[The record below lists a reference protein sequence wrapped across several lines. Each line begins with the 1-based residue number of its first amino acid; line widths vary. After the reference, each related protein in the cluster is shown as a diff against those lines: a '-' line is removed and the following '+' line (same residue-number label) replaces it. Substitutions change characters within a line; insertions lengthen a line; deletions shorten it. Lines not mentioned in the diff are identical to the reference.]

1 MLNIIMLKN
10 ELVQKERFDKWITL
24 ADAHQRM
31 DDGHFSQKNVVAKKE
46 RNMLGIKGLN
56 KREKLIQLA
65 FYHMK
70 L

>member
-1 MLNIIMLKN
+1 MLKN
-10 ELVQKERFDKWITL
+10 ELMQKERFDKWITL
-24 ADAHQRM
+24 VDAHQRM

-56 KREKLIQLA
+56 KREKLRQLA

>member
-1 MLNIIMLKN
+1 M
-10 ELVQKERFDKWITL
+10 QKERFDKWITL
-24 ADAHQRM
+24 VDAHQRM

-56 KREKLIQLA
+56 KREKLRQLA